1 VPLYATR
8 KLLDEGSKDFTL
20 TILGC
25 EHVAWIKSLVKRLKI
40 EEHVRLLGRL
50 PSRAQVSAFIASSTA
65 VLMPSLY
72 PEPFGRI
79 PVEANLL
86 GTPAI
91 VSNRGA
97 LPDTI
102 VDQVT
107 GLVTEPSVEAV
118 AKALGE
124 ALRVDWNLESIS
136 RITKERFDPERT
148 IDRFVHFLEKFV

>member
-1 VPLYATR
+1 M
-8 KLLDEGSKDFTL
+8 
-20 TILGC
+20 LGVQ
-25 EHVAWIKSLVKRLKI
+25 ETTWIRSLVKRLKI
-40 EEHVRLLGRL
+40 EGHVRLLARL
-50 PSRAQVSAFIASSTA
+50 PLRAQVLAFIASSTA

-124 ALRVDWNLESIS
+124 ALSVDWNRESIS
-136 RITKERFDPERT
+136 RITKERFNPERT
-148 IDRFVHFLEKFV
+148 IDRLLHFLEKFV